1 MYDDTAA
8 ITHSLTLISLSFC
21 EEANRYKF
29 ELDI

>member
-8 ITHSLTLISLSFC
+8 ITHSLISLSFC